1 MIVKLK
7 EILKVEKAAVEKQ
20 LALLDEQNSLI
31 MKNDPI
37 KLEMIVEEIKLVNK
51 DIAESEVNKRKV
63 LKGRNF
69 KEFVFESGD
78 IELENIFR
86 DIRKKVDLLRL
97 QNETNKFLIKQ
108 QLSYT
113 NRMLMILNPNRDA
126 KMYNSYGKIGKY

>member
-7 EILKVEKAAVEKQ
+7 KIVKIEKAAVERQ

-51 DIAESEVNKRKV
+51 EIAESEVTKRKV
-63 LKGRNF
+63 LNGRNF
-69 KEFVFESGD
+69 KEFVFESKD
-78 IELENIFR
+78 EELENLFR
-86 DIRKKVDLLRL
+86 EIRKKVDLLRL
-97 QNETNKFLIKQ
+97 QNETNKLLIKQ

-113 NRMLMILNPNRDA
+113 NRMLMILNPNREA
-126 KMYNSYGKIGKY
+126 KMYNSYGKIGRY

>member
-126 KMYNSYGKIGKY
+126 KMYNSYGKISKY